1 MNALLIMAIVQI
13 KNRLMES
20 GAFVSVIL
28 LTAILIGVSACSTI
42 SSAAC
47 EVTRSST
54 KVTIEAM
61 KNANHDSAVAV
72 DVVIID
78 AKVLAEDISKMAAH
92 EYFAQRRQI
101 QRDNP
106 EGLTVWSW
114 ELAPGQQVDGAS
126 IGPLCG
132 SATLVFASYVTPGDH
147 RLNIDRKTEVRIVL
161 GERDFSES

>member
-1 MNALLIMAIVQI
+1 MNALFTMAVVQA
-13 KNRLMES
+13 KNRLTKS
-20 GAFVSVIL
+20 GTSVVVVLCIAIL
-28 LTAILIGVSACSTI
+28 LGANACSSI

-54 KVTIEAM
+54 EVTIEAM

-72 DVVIID
+72 DVVIVE
-78 AKVLAEDISKMAAH
+78 AELLAQDISKLAAR

-106 EGLTVWSW
+106 GGLTVWSW
-114 ELAPGQQVDGAS
+114 ELAPGQRVDSAS

-147 RLNIDRKTEVRIVL
+147 RLNIDRKTQVRIVL